1 MVLVAVPVLMPETK
15 TINVFPVFGR
25 TWVVL
30 SLQSLDLTH
39 GAAHR

>member
-15 TINVFPVFGR
+15 TTIVFPVFGR

-30 SLQSLDLTH
+30 SLRSLDLTH
-39 GAAHR
+39 GAAH